1 MRREHRLRARSDF
14 RRVTQQGGRLTT
26 PEFVLYHFAREAP
39 EVPRIGFAV
48 SRRVGGSVV
57 RNRARRV
64 LREAVR
70 PLIPR
75 LVACDIVVVARPP
88 VVGAGVADLG
98 RLLAEAASR
107 AGLLL
112 TDRQDGAK
120 RPPVDREG
128 TSS

>member
-1 MRREHRLRARSDF
+1 
-14 RRVTQQGGRLTT
+14 VTA

-70 PLIPR
+70 SLIPR

-88 VVGAGVADLG
+88 VAWAGVADLETS
-98 RLLAEAASR
+98 LADAASR

-112 TDRQDGAK
+112 TDRQDGASSA
-120 RPPVDREG
+120 PVNREG

>member
-1 MRREHRLRARSDF
+1 MTA
-14 RRVTQQGGRLTT
+14 

-75 LVACDIVVVARPP
+75 LVACDIVVVVRPP
-88 VVGAGVADLG
+88 LVGAGVADLE
-98 RLLAEAASR
+98 RSLADAASR
-107 AGLLL
+107 AGLLP
-112 TDRQDGAK
+112 TDRK
-120 RPPVDREG
+120 EG

>member
-1 MRREHRLRARSDF
+1 
-14 RRVTQQGGRLTT
+14 VTT
-26 PEFVLYHFAREAP
+26 PEFVLYHFAREAL
-39 EVPRIGFAV
+39 EAPRIGFAV
-48 SRRVGGSVV
+48 SRRVGSSVV

-88 VVGAGVADLG
+88 VVGAGVADLETS
-98 RLLAEAASR
+98 LADAASR

-112 TDRQDGAK
+112 TTKQDGANSA
-120 RPPVDREG
+120 PL
-128 TSS
+128 